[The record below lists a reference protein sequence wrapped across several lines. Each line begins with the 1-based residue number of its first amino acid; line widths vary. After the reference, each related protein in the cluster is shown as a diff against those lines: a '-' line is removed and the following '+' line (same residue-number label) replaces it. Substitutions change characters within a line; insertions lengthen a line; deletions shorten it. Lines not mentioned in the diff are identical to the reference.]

1 MPAQAVI
8 QVRRDTATN
17 WETTNPVLAV
27 GEIGFD
33 TTNTQLKIG
42 DGTSTWTQ
50 LQFAS
55 GDFEISETQPS
66 PARNGDL
73 WFKPTGAEAYIYN
86 TTWVRLNPTLA
97 DNEVTTVKIN
107 NGAVTTEKLNAS
119 ASINRIDGKRV
130 IVSQTTPATPAGN
143 WNVGDVWI
151 SY

>member
-33 TTNTQLKIG
+33 TTNNQLKIG
-42 DGTSTWTQ
+42 TGTNTWNQ

-55 GDFEISETQPS
+55 GDFKISETQPS

-73 WFKPTGAEAYIYN
+73 W
-86 TTWVRLNPTLA
+86 
-97 DNEVTTVKIN
+97 
-107 NGAVTTEKLNAS
+107 VTTEKIAAG
-119 ASINRIDGKRV
+119 ASIDRINGKRV
-130 IVSQTTPATPAGN
+130 IVSQTTPSTPAGN